1 MATIYKRGKS
11 YAYMVDLPNL
21 VNGKR
26 KRINKSGFR
35 TKKEAQ
41 DAAYKLEVA
50 LNSGEHYT
58 DGNIQ
63 FSELA
68 KMWLTEHTPF
78 IRESTAMRYK
88 TKVHQVSEYFSEKK
102 ANQITIMDIQRYIN
116 KLASKRSLANVSEF
130 KVTLKQIFDFA
141 CRNSILN
148 QNPCTYVKIPPCK
161 VQPKEKA
168 YMEKESLFKFLDEV
182 KQTYDDIF
190 YTIFL
195 TLAYTGMRCGELTAL
210 QWPDINFEQKTISI
224 TKNLYQTKN
233 KTYETT
239 PPKTKKSIRKIIVSD
254 ELIHKLDEH
263 KRNQKIFRIL
273 HADTYKDKQFIF
285 SDENGNPIF
294 NYDIYNKC
302 TSIAKK
308 LGFENIHPHSLRHT
322 HTSLLAEAGV
332 PLEVIQDRLGH
343 ADDTVTKEIYLHI
356 TKKLQNDAAEKFAN
370 LMNGYKMVTN

>member
-26 KRINKSGFR
+26 KRVNKSGFR

-41 DAAYKLEVA
+41 DAAHKLEVS
-50 LNSGEHYT
+50 LNAGENYI
-58 DGNIQ
+58 DGNIL
-63 FSELA
+63 FSKLA
-68 KMWLTEHTPF
+68 DMWLTEHTPF
-78 IRESTAMRYK
+78 IRESTAIRYK
-88 TKVHQVSEYFSEKK
+88 TKVRQVSEYFSFKK
-102 ANQITIMDIQRYIN
+102 ANQITIMDVQRYIN
-116 KLASKRSLANVSEF
+116 KLASERSLANVSEF
-130 KVTLKQIFDFA
+130 KVVLKQIFDFA

-182 KQTYDDIF
+182 KEAYDDRF

-195 TLAYTGMRCGELTAL
+195 MLAYTGMRCGELTAL
-210 QWPDINFEQKTISI
+210 QWSDIDFDKKTISI
-224 TKNLYQTKN
+224 TKNLYQQKD
-233 KTYETT
+233 KSYEITA
-239 PPKTKKSIRKIIVSD
+239 PKTKKSIRTIIISD
-254 ELIHKLDEH
+254 ELIHKLAEH
-263 KRNQKIFRIL
+263 QHNQRVFRIL
-273 HADTYKDKQFIF
+273 HADTYKEKQFIF

-302 TSIAKK
+302 ISVAKK
-308 LGFENIHPHSLRHT
+308 LKFKNIHPHSFRHT

-343 ADDTVTKEIYLHI
+343 SDDSVTKEIYLHI

-370 LMNGYKMVTN
+370 LMNGYKMVTK